1 MILGKLKE
9 ILAEFPNDLE
19 VQVRANNDGDDS
31 IEDGDYLVIH
41 DDRSVTIEYQM
52 VVIIADKE
60 YDEE

>member
-9 ILAEFPNDLE
+9 ILVDFPNDLE
-19 VQVRANNDGDDS
+19 VQIRANDDGGDG